1 MLRRAIREQ
10 LIRDHWDD
18 MNRLAALFKD
28 GLATPSLV
36 IAKLQAMPRQHRVQQ
51 AIQELG
57 RIGKTRHILHFAD
70 DEAFR
75 RRVLVGL
82 NKGELL
88 HALARVLFFGQ
99 QGRFTQRDY
108 EAQLHRATA
117 LSLLINALV
126 VWNTCYLAAS
136 AERLGGVMD
145 AIWSHLT
152 PICWEHIQLVGHY
165 NFAVPEWTGDLRPLA
180 VEEERVLAL
189 RHVP

>member
-1 MLRRAIREQ
+1 M
-10 LIRDHWDD
+10 
-18 MNRLAALFKD
+18 
-28 GLATPSLV
+28 
-36 IAKLQAMPRQHRVQQ
+36 IAKLQAMPRRHRVQQ

-75 RRVLVGL
+75 RRVLIGL

-126 VWNTCYLAAS
+126 VWNTRYLAAS

-152 PICWEHIQLVGHY
+152 PICWEHIQLVGNY
-165 NFAVPEWTGDLRPLA
+165 NFAEPEWTGDLRPLA
-180 VEEERVLAL
+180 GEEEPVLAL
-189 RHVP
+189 RHVL